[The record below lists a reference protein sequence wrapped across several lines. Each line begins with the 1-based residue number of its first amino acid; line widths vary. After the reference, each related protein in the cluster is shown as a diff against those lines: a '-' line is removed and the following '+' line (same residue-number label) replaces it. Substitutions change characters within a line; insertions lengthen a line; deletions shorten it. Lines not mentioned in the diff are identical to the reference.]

1 MIYLQ
6 RARRAVSCKRK
17 PDSDIEIE
25 DESFQPNFKNEN
37 GLYFDLKEL
46 EELLLK
52 LCEVLIFMCNNKRS
66 SFNFYLYNLTVNIF
80 YQ

>member
-37 GLYFDLKEL
+37 ALYFDLKES

-52 LCEVLIFMCNNKRS
+52 LCEV
-66 SFNFYLYNLTVNIF
+66 
-80 YQ
+80 